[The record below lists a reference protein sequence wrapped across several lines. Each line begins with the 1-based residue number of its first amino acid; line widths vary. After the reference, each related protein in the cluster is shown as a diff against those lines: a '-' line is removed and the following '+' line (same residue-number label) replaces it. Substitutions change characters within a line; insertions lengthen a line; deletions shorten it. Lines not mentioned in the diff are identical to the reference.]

1 MRKQIK
7 VSQQLFELAK
17 KQFAE
22 GKISKE
28 NYQSTLELILEK
40 INDPEISLTKKSAL
54 WEQINI
60 NIDLDIRGT
69 INHVFALN

>member
-17 KQFAE
+17 RQFAD
-22 GKISKE
+22 GKLTKE
-28 NYQSTLELILEK
+28 EYQETLELILEK
-40 INDPEISLTKKSAL
+40 INDSETLLTKKSTL
-54 WEQINI
+54 LEQINI

-69 INHVFALN
+69 INHVLALN